1 MATDEKK
8 SGGAASKAGKADKTG
23 GGKSDAD
30 KAGAIVMSRAMM
42 VGQLALAMAAVGL
55 VGGLMAAQLAGS
67 PRAAKAATDADA
79 HAEHGHAKHGAAN
92 DAPPVD
98 DKFVYIELDPV
109 IVNLDEHRM
118 LRYVRAS
125 VIIELDAT
133 NKKQLKTTQDL
144 IERRK
149 LVLKNRLTLFLAG
162 RTPDEVRGDKALRH
176 LERQI
181 RDDFNQEL
189 WPDKKGLIH
198 DVLFKEFAVQ

>member
-1 MATDEKK
+1 
-8 SGGAASKAGKADKTG
+8 
-23 GGKSDAD
+23 
-30 KAGAIVMSRAMM
+30 MM
-42 VGQLALAMAAVGL
+42 IGQLALAMAAVGL

-67 PRAAKAATDADA
+67 PRAAKAATNAD
-79 HAEHGHAKHGAAN
+79 HDHAKHGAAN

-98 DKFVYIELDPV
+98 DKYVYVELDPV